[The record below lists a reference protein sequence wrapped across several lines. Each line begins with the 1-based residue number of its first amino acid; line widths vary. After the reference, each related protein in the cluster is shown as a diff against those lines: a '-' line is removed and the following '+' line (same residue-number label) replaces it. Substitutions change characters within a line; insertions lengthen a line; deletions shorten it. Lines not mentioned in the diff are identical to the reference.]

1 MKFVKFSIVSVSLLP
16 ILASAQVIQ
25 NFTQG
30 LSTLINSIAPLA
42 MTLVF
47 IAFCWG
53 LVKYILS
60 AGDPAKAS
68 TGKSIMIYGAI
79 ALIVMGSIWGIMAA
93 IQSGLGISGDSE
105 APGTEIIPGAEN

>member
-16 ILASAQVIQ
+16 ILASAAIIQ
-25 NFTQG
+25 SVVDG
-30 LSTLINSIAPLA
+30 LTTLINGIAPLA

-60 AGDPAKAS
+60 AGDPAEAS
-68 TGKSIMIYGAI
+68 KGKSIMIYGAI
-79 ALIVMGSIWGIMAA
+79 ALVVMGSIWGIMAA
-93 IQSGLGISGDSE
+93 IQGGLGLEGGT
-105 APGTEIIPGAEN
+105 APGTEIIPGSGNN